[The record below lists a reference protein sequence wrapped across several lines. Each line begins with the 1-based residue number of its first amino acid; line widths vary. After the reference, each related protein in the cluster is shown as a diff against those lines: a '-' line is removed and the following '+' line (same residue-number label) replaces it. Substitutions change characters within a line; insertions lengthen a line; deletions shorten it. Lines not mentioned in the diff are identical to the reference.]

1 MPEQLV
7 LAVFVVIDVE
17 SINSE
22 KFTVMFDPILIDP
35 AELVGEVEMTV
46 GAVESI
52 TVVFAETVKGVT
64 ESVSPL
70 TPVLLVTYN
79 VQSL

>member
-1 MPEQLV
+1 M
-7 LAVFVVIDVE
+7 IDVE

-22 KFTVMFDPILIDP
+22 KITVMFDPILIYP

>member
-1 MPEQLV
+1 M
-7 LAVFVVIDVE
+7 IDVE

-22 KFTVMFDPILIDP
+22 KVTVMFDPILTDP
-35 AELVGEVEMTV
+35 TELAGEVEMTV

>member
-1 MPEQLV
+1 M
-7 LAVFVVIDVE
+7 IDVE
-17 SINSE
+17 SITSE
-22 KFTVMFDPILIDP
+22 KITVMFDAILTDP
-35 AELVGEVEMTV
+35 AELAGEVEMTV